1 MSIRTVTLQDLVEQ
15 AFEEEVLNGLAVFFE
30 NRLEKRP
37 EAANLLE
44 DDLAGRGD
52 EGPGPAGRRRHAD
65 PNGTTK
71 DADDTKEERN
81 IGERKM
87 RTWPEPPA
95 GRKGHCRV
103 QPSHAR

>member
-44 DDLAGRGD
+44 DDLALTAETRD
-52 EGPGPAGRRRHAD
+52 LALQVVAGMQTQTA
-65 PNGTTK
+65 P
-71 DADDTKEERN
+71 
-81 IGERKM
+81 RKM
-87 RTWPEPPA
+87 PTTRKKKGTSGK
-95 GRKGHCRV
+95 GR
-103 QPSHAR
+103 